1 MKLSVRFLFVMMF
14 GLLAAAYEARA
25 EDSCVLLRHLAVNLG
40 CSGFGSTD
48 SSVEKTANNDFLVSE
63 NFTSDS
69 CLTAK
74 PLEQLK
80 VSQKAEC
87 NKWLGA
93 KRKELGKQ
101 YISGNCVQTCNPCE
115 TSSLLKC
122 ETVGSAHYRAK

>member
-1 MKLSVRFLFVMMF
+1 MKFLIVMMF
-14 GLLAAAYEARA
+14 GLLAVAHESRA

-48 SSVEKTANNDFLVSE
+48 PSAEKVANNDFLVSE

-74 PLEQLK
+74 PLDQLK
-80 VSQKAEC
+80 ASQKAEC
-87 NKWLGA
+87 KKWLDA

-101 YISGNCVQTCNPCE
+101 YLSGNCVQNCNPCE